1 MTILFSPWFW
11 LALLIS
17 VLTLTGTG
25 FHYGFKY
32 AKADTAKEQQAAQI
46 MADRQAEKQEKADRE
61 TEETFEAA
69 RETVRTVYIKVREK
83 ANENIVNNPDYHECG
98 LDADGLRLYNTKPET
113 AGADT
118 VGGADSSLPG
128 SATGDQRTAGYDT
141 AQQPGAR
148 GAVLRV
154 PGEAQGTG
162 RLGIAETETGTNGR
176 LTQ

>member
-17 VLTLTGTG
+17 VLALTGTG
-25 FHYGFKY
+25 FHYGYKY
-32 AKADTAKEQQAAQI
+32 AKADTAKQEQAAQI
-46 MADRQAEKQEKADRE
+46 IADKQAEKQAKDDRE
-61 TEETFEAA
+61 TEETFEEA

-98 LDADGLRLYNTKPET
+98 LDADGLRLYNTKPAT

-118 VGGADSSLPG
+118 VGGADSTLPG
-128 SATGDQRTAGYDT
+128 SASGNQRTAGYDT

-154 PGEAQGTG
+154 PGEAQGAV
-162 RLGIAETETGTNGR
+162 RLGIAGTETGTNGR

>member
-32 AKADTAKEQQAAQI
+32 AKADTAKERQAEQI
-46 MADRQAEKQEKADRE
+46 MADEQAKKQAKADRE
-61 TEETFEAA
+61 TEEMFEEA

-83 ANENIVNNPDYHECG
+83 ANENIINNPDYHECG
-98 LDADGLRLYNTKPET
+98 LDADGLRLYNTKPDT
-113 AGADT
+113 TGADT
-118 VGGADSSLPG
+118 IGGADSSLPG
-128 SATGDQRTAGYDT
+128 SATGNQWASGYDI

-148 GAVLRV
+148 SAVLRV
-154 PGEAQGTG
+154 PGEAQSIG
-162 RLGIAETETGTNGR
+162 RLGIAETGTKGR

>member
-17 VLTLTGTG
+17 VLTLLGTG
-25 FHYGFKY
+25 FSYGFKY

-46 MADRQAEKQEKADRE
+46 IADIQAEKQAKADRV
-61 TEETFEAA
+61 TEETFEEA
-69 RETVRTVYIKVREK
+69 RETVRTIYIKVREK

-98 LDADGLRLYNTKPET
+98 LDADGLRLYNTKPDT
-113 AGADT
+113 TGTDT

-128 SATGDQRTAGYDT
+128 SATGNQRAAGYDI
-141 AQQPGAR
+141 AEQPGAR

-154 PGEAQGTG
+154 PGEAQGIG
-162 RLGIAETETGTNGR
+162 RLGIAETGTTARGR